1 MTNCER
7 LEGRK
12 DVPTCQRAAVFC
24 DPAGKRSPW
33 GWLRHCPV
41 TKNEQEI
48 RPRGGC
54 VLGGCGSLREVHLLL
69 RGVLQTRH
77 QVTVAR
83 YEIRDPLHLPVR
95 LAGPPDSQI
104 LVHADSC
111 QSDPMAPSLSPFLL
125 MALATSYFNTRPPAV
140 ISRRPHPHSDL
151 SSSFYLFYSI
161 PLPSS
166 FNPARQRP
174 ESIL

>member
-48 RPRGGC
+48 GPRGGW
-54 VLGGCGSLREVHLLL
+54 VLAVCGSLREVHLLL

-83 YEIRDPLHLPVR
+83 YEIRDPLHCLSDLLV
-95 LAGPPDSQI
+95 LLI
-104 LVHADSC
+104 LKSSWC

-166 FNPARQRP
+166 YKPARQSP